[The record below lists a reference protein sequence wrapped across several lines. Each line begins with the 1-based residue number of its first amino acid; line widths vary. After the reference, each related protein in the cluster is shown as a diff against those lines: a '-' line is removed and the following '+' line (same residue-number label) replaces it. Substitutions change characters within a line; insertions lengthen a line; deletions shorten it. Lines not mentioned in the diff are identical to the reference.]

1 VIQRGVGRGGDHGR
15 AEDDVWVE
23 VVREQDG
30 DADALSEAGEA
41 VTKGSAKASYSQ
53 SCLLHS
59 IQGFAQGHTF
69 RLRAAV

>member
-23 VVREQDG
+23 VVRE
-30 DADALSEAGEA
+30 LSEAGEA